1 MTIRDQEVA
10 MFYPWDPTFIAP
22 ISREPVEGFLHTSEV
37 LVEREGIIPRDAVVF
52 EKGEEGLAVL
62 LEPSLVSRGG
72 LGPVN
77 LT

>member
-1 MTIRDQEVA
+1 MG
-10 MFYPWDPTFIAP
+10 PTVIAP
-22 ISREPVEGFLHTSEV
+22 ISREPVEVSRL
-37 LVEREGIIPRDAVVF
+37 PF